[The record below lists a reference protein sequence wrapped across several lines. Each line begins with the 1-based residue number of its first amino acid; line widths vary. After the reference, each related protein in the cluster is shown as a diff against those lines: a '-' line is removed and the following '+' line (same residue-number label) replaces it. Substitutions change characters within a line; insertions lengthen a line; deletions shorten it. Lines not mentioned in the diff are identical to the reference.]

1 MKQVLRTSSKILQKS
16 PPLLWSLLLLVA
28 FGIVSIIAVQTTVL
42 TTQQQE
48 ELRVQNTREAL
59 LQFVTVWEEGVLA
72 QTEFWF
78 SMLENNTEYEQLETK
93 WQQST
98 PWLEDVYLWKNE
110 QWTYPI
116 QPSDLE
122 LSSPCLQQPVLW
134 MDCSDESIEIQNQA
148 SLLKAQ
154 YWLTERDLERA
165 QFELLSARP
174 ALRTPLSE
182 VDMSTQGLSAFIER
196 RILLFQ
202 LETLG
207 APLNGGQS
215 LLSTSLSDLFTAHPA
230 VVQAVLNNISF
241 AEDIYTEIQPELSRL
256 KRRQRMWNIVRAH
269 KDRAVSSLT
278 AQLHPL
284 LADQM
289 PLLFIH
295 KTLPSDVQA
304 VIVLD
309 VPTLMATL
317 TTQREGFQP
326 IISDANNQPV
336 APVNYAK
343 KDTLNNTENGIQIP
357 GPQLFPQ
364 YRITMLSTPSASL
377 QPRLLMTLAPIL
389 LAGILGIIGV
399 YGSWRADQQQ
409 KALLQRQQEFIARI
423 THELKTPLA
432 GIRLMAES
440 LEMTGSEDDM
450 PFVHNILSES
460 TRLEERIDEV
470 LQVAKDTE
478 IKRLVRIDTEILLTE
493 LYDLWLPRFQ
503 EIKGVLRTE
512 CDAVEIMGDELLLKD
527 AIQNLL
533 SNAIKYRN
541 PTRQLRCVLSMQASG
556 KWLTISL
563 TDNGIGVPQAER
575 KRIFERFV
583 RVEGDNRGLSGGH
596 GLGLAFVAETAK
608 AHQGWIRCQDGL
620 QGGVKITFSMP
631 IVAS

>member
-1 MKQVLRTSSKILQKS
+1 M
-16 PPLLWSLLLLVA
+16 VA

-42 TTQQQE
+42 TNRQQE

-78 SMLENNTEYEQLETK
+78 SMLESNKEYLELETK

-98 PWLEDVYLWKNE
+98 PWLEDVYLWEEE
-110 QWTYPI
+110 QWIYP
-116 QPSDLE
+116 QEPSDLE
-122 LSSPCLQQPVLW
+122 VSADCLQQPVLW
-134 MDCSDESIEIQNQA
+134 MDCTDESMAVQNRA
-148 SLLKAQ
+148 SLLKAK
-154 YWLTERDLERA
+154 YWLTEQNLERA

-182 VDMSTQGLSAFIER
+182 IQLSTQGLCEFIER
-196 RILLFQ
+196 RLLLFE
-202 LETLG
+202 LEILG

-215 LLSTSLSDLFTAHPA
+215 LLSTSLAELSLVHPK
-230 VVQAVLNNISF
+230 VVQ
-241 AEDIYTEIQPELSRL
+241 DIFDKTPFTGNMYQEVQQNLSRL
-256 KRRQRMWNIVRAH
+256 QRRQRMWNVVTNH
-269 KDRAVSSLT
+269 KERTLYSLT
-278 AQLHPL
+278 DGLGTRLYPL
-284 LADQM
+284 LEDQM

-295 KTLPSDVQA
+295 KTLNSGVQA

-309 VPTLMATL
+309 VPTLMETL

-326 IISDANNQPV
+326 IISDANNQPIFPLV
-336 APVNYAK
+336 QANESMSKSNDNRV
-343 KDTLNNTENGIQIP
+343 QIP

-364 YRITMLSTPSASL
+364 YRIAMLSPPSPNL
-377 QPRLLMTLAPIL
+377 QPRFLMTLAPIL

-399 YGSWRADQQQ
+399 YGSWRVDQQQ
-409 KALLQRQQEFIARI
+409 KSLLRRQQEFIARV

-440 LEMTGSEDDM
+440 LEMTGTEDDM
-450 PFVHNILSES
+450 PFVHNILDET

-478 IKRLVRIDTEILLTE
+478 IKRLVRIDTEILLME

-503 EIKGVLRTE
+503 EVKGVLRTE
-512 CDAVEIMGDELLLKD
+512 CDEVEILGDELLLKD

-533 SNAIKYRN
+533 SNAIKYRE
-541 PTRQLRCVLSMQASG
+541 PTRQLRCVLSIQASG

-563 TDNGIGVPQAER
+563 TDNGIGVPQTER

-608 AHQGWIRCQDGL
+608 AHNGWIRCQDGL
-620 QGGVKITFSMP
+620 QGGTKIAFSMP